1 MDVMVSDGLWIYV
14 DNPFSIHIST
24 EIPPS
29 VARPPDPLALRP

>member
-29 VARPPDPLALRP
+29 VARGPPTC